1 MSGSFF
7 YFLYLLLL
15 YLASE
20 SATAVSPL
28 PSIWADGCASVQYVV
43 LTAIALITASH
54 QQPDRRLATVDSTKR
69 VVASLAP
76 LASVW
81 LLCLYT
87 LLLAAVGVVP
97 FSSLSPP
104 ASFPV
109 SPLVFSAVSVLG
121 YAALLLLPASLCLS
135 LLFHD
140 HTDGETHL
148 SIASFVSLLLGAL
161 LSIPILVLLQ
171 YQWQLSLISLLLVN
185 PIPTLY
191 SLLLLCF
198 LPLLLLY
205 HRHYHHSLQPYSPML
220 DVSVNGWG
228 VDGLGS
234 GVGGGANGGSG
245 GGKYGKNGV
254 GKGKGWM
261 SKQYQ
266 ALLAGSELSVDSED
280 DEEHVAIF

>member
-1 MSGSFF
+1 MSQPQPS
-7 YFLYLLLL
+7 LPSQ
-15 YLASE
+15 ASGP
-20 SATAVSPL
+20 TAVRPCSTLYSQPSHSSPHRTNS
-28 PSIWADGCASVQYVV
+28 PIDVS
-43 LTAIALITASH
+43 
-54 QQPDRRLATVDSTKR
+54 ATVDSTKR

-161 LSIPILVLLQ
+161 PVHPYPRSCC
-171 YQWQLSLISLLLVN
+171 STSGSCRSISLLLVN

-191 SLLLLCF
+191 SSSSSSAS

-254 GKGKGWM
+254 GKGKGLDE
-261 SKQYQ
+261 Q
-266 ALLAGSELSVDSED
+266 AVPGTAGRQ
-280 DEEHVAIF
+280 